1 MSVEDPA
8 QSDLVENCSLIAAM
22 ASCAWLKKGNWFKYV
37 TVDDPL
43 RESYQFTFYDYQKS
57 IPQFSTSPAI
67 QLSNG
72 IPLYARSTT
81 IGESW
86 PGIVEK
92 AYYISRD
99 YLRGLWDDPANLDSA
114 YQPDI
119 VYYNP
124 EERNPTANPK
134 TVLFHLLGVEPKY
147 YDSLPA
153 DVFLELEKICTG
165 VIPYKKIKFPAV
177 AWTKTDAPAPITNK
191 HTYSILGL
199 AGTKTPGGAWL
210 TKYIVL
216 RDPKNVAADPGFGA
230 NEVLASK
237 WLMFDFTQKDGIFAL
252 KADLFPTYFQG
263 YAYVPV

>member
-1 MSVEDPA
+1 MGRSGKSRFGVSA
-8 QSDLVENCSLIAAM
+8 RYSLLQSRR
-22 ASCAWLKKGNWFKYV
+22 K
-37 TVDDPL
+37 
-43 RESYQFTFYDYQKS
+43 ESYREPKDCTL
-57 IPQFSTSPAI
+57 SPA
-67 QLSNG
+67 
-72 IPLYARSTT
+72 
-81 IGESW
+81 
-86 PGIVEK
+86 
-92 AYYISRD
+92 
-99 YLRGLWDDPANLDSA
+99 RGG
-114 YQPDI
+114 
-119 VYYNP
+119 
-124 EERNPTANPK
+124 T
-134 TVLFHLLGVEPKY
+134 KY